1 MAKNPYQNVWKYL
14 TEERDRENSEAI
26 FVGSIFLP
34 KMLVQ
39 AIRLVADKTGGND
52 ETVAAAIVEGLLAER
67 TMDAMNQAVQQM
79 KIEDGSVY
87 AGIEGDLREKLKN
100 ITGPLSNKSKDLTE
114 LMGQL
119 TGMSENLKNLQGMF
133 TELETNLDKTGD
145 PSCEEKSKK

>member
-1 MAKNPYQNVWKYL
+1 MAKNPYQNIWKYL
-14 TEERDRENSEAI
+14 AEERDRENSESI

-39 AIRLVADKTGGND
+39 AIRLVASKTGGDD

-67 TMDAMNQAVQQM
+67 TMDAMNQAAQQM
-79 KIEDGSVY
+79 KIEDGSIY
-87 AGIEGDLREKLKN
+87 AGIEGDFREKLKN
-100 ITGPLSNKSKDLTE
+100 ITDPLANKGKDLTE

-133 TELETNLDKTGD
+133 SELGTNINKTGG
-145 PSCEEKSKK
+145 PSCEKKPKK